1 MTTKGDLVNAAY
13 EEIGLAGYVFD
24 MQPEEIQ
31 TGVRRLER
39 FMLMLDGRGIRLGYN
54 AAASASAATAN
65 DDAGIPDW
73 TEDYIIP
80 LFALRLAPTLGK
92 QINPDTRLAA
102 RRGLNALLV
111 GTYTIPTMQMPRH
124 MPIGSGNRRNT
135 KNQQFFAPVD
145 RITTRYDDLLEPS
158 GDPWSWES
166 GSGSTIASN

>member
-13 EEIGLAGYVFD
+13 EEIGLAGYIFD
-24 MQPEEIQ
+24 IQPEEVQ

-54 AAASASAATAN
+54 AAASVSLATAN
-65 DDAGIPDW
+65 DPTGIPNW
-73 TEDYIIP
+73 SEDAIIP

-92 QINPDTRLAA
+92 QISPDTRTAA

-111 GTYTIPTMQMPRH
+111 GTYTIPSMQMPRH
-124 MPIGSGNRRNT
+124 MPIGTGNRRNV

-145 RITTRYDDLLEPS
+145 RLTTRYDDLLEPT
-158 GDPWSWES
+158 GDPWGDGMSS
-166 GSGSTIASN
+166 S

>member
-39 FMLMLDGRGIRLGYN
+39 FMMMLDGRGIRLGYS
-54 AAASASAATAN
+54 AAASARDASAN
-65 DDAGIPDW
+65 DESGIPDW
-73 TEDYIIP
+73 AEDAIIP

-92 QINPDTRLAA
+92 QVHPDTQIAA
-102 RRGLNALLV
+102 RRGLNTLLV
-111 GTYTIPTMQMPRH
+111 GTYTIPQMQMPRH
-124 MPIGSGNRRNT
+124 MPIGLGNRRNT

-145 RITTRYDDLLEPS
+145 RITTRYDDLLEPAGS
-158 GDPWSWES
+158 PWPD
-166 GSGSTIASN
+166 SN